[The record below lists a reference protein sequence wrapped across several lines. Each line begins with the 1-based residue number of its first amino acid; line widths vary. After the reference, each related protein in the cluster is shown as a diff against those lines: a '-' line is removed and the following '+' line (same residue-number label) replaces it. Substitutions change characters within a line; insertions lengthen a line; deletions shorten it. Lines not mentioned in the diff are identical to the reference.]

1 MNSNQ
6 KTKISIFTALVV
18 ISVLSR
24 LVPHPWSFTCV
35 GSVILF
41 SMFFFKN
48 TKISILATVSIFLIS
63 DFILYELSETPKAGI
78 LIYLCWLFYIPSSK
92 LINKKYDFKS
102 IGLAGFTGATLFFI
116 VSNFLVWSGSMM
128 YPHTFSGLITCYIAA
143 IPFYTNHVL
152 GNFVWSFVI
161 FGIYKISLDPQ
172 TKYNISFKR

>member
-1 MNSNQ
+1 MNSN
-6 KTKISIFTALVV
+6 KKAKISIFIALVV

-24 LVPHPWSFTCV
+24 LVPHPWSFTCI

-63 DFILYELSETPKAGI
+63 DFLLYELSGTPKAGI
-78 LIYLCWLFYIPSSK
+78 MIYLCWLFYIPSSK

-102 IGLAGFTGATLFFI
+102 VGLAGFAGATLFFI
-116 VSNFLVWSGSMM
+116 VSNFLVWNGSMM

-143 IPFYTNHVL
+143 IPFYINHIL
-152 GNFVWSFVI
+152 GNFIWSFVI

-172 TKYNISFKR
+172 TKYKILFKR